1 MPTIVFPISAVLKTR
16 LFILKSLTVSFQRFL
31 RLISNYFPRDT
42 SSSWVKVGF
51 GWINFDAGLS
61 IFFFLLRFFRFFFF
75 SFACLWVCTNY
86 FPAIAV
92 LCKNHFPSL
101 DIMLPAS
108 CKRRKVIDEY
118 NFSSRSSQILL
129 LNILPG
135 KHMIVITRLADV
147 SY

>member
-61 IFFFLLRFFRFFFF
+61 KFFFLLRFFRFFFQF
-75 SFACLWVCTNY
+75 CLFVG
-86 FPAIAV
+86 V
-92 LCKNHFPSL
+92 HEL
-101 DIMLPAS
+101 
-108 CKRRKVIDEY
+108 
-118 NFSSRSSQILL
+118 FSSYCSF
-129 LNILPG
+129 
-135 KHMIVITRLADV
+135 V
-147 SY
+147 